1 MPAVMAKGDGAA
13 LGRSPDRRRSRRPV
27 PEFPVM
33 MPPDWSSVPVLTIN
47 IALPTIGFLVD
58 AVCETLRSWHNR
70 RLCRALAR
78 RRSPRATA
86 PFHAATLLSSRP
98 LLGHRR
104 QHRPVPTHQSIT
116 CSCGWARRAEA
127 VSLFSLVNLHGTV
140 RLHAF

>member
-58 AVCETLRSWHNR
+58 AVCETS
-70 RLCRALAR
+70 
-78 RRSPRATA
+78 
-86 PFHAATLLSSRP
+86 
-98 LLGHRR
+98 
-104 QHRPVPTHQSIT
+104 
-116 CSCGWARRAEA
+116 A
-127 VSLFSLVNLHGTV
+127 VM
-140 RLHAF
+140 A